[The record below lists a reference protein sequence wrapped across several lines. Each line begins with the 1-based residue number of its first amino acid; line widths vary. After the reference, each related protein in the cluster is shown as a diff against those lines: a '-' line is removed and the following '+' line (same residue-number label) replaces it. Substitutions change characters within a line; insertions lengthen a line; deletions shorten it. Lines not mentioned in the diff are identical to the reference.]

1 VGARQTFVIKVINE
15 RGATARGVVM
25 KDLLPNKVKFVRAS
39 TSRHDPGICGKR
51 DRTVTCNLGTLRVDQ
66 LVTVKIFVKP
76 VKKGKYINRAY
87 IEQTSTAELQA
98 VDNID
103 GAKAR
108 ATKR

>member
-1 VGARQTFVIKVINE
+1 MGARQTFVIKVINE

-25 KDLLPNKVKFVRAS
+25 KALLPNKVKFVRAS